1 MTLGNNWDIFF
12 YIKKMVVT
20 CNTFPIDSIL
30 NQDHSK
36 RRKPDMQFFFDTLC
50 HLFSCRGPKY

>member
-1 MTLGNNWDIFF
+1 
-12 YIKKMVVT
+12 MVVI

-36 RRKPDMQFFFDTLC
+36 RRKPDMQIFSTLFVI
-50 HLFSCRGPKY
+50 FSVVQDPNTD

>member
-1 MTLGNNWDIFF
+1 
-12 YIKKMVVT
+12 MVVT

-30 NQDHSK
+30 NKDHSK
-36 RRKPDMQFFFDTLC
+36 RRKPDMQIFFDTLC